1 MFTKKWV
8 LGAVVLFVSVIVIVS
23 AVRAVSPQANL
34 IKNSSLGLKDTT
46 PVIWINDRAIPR
58 GTIIGLA
65 DTFMSMGAANKED
78 AYQNALNLIV
88 QNSIFLQEATKRG
101 LIPTDSEVDGR
112 VQELLNEAKENNQ
125 QLRDMYI
132 AQASGLGITW
142 DSKEFEAYLKKQQK
156 EVLPAEKL
164 NEEISKQAKGDEQQ
178 FNEIKAQLL
187 SELILTASI
196 SLDKDALPEEAKN
209 LHAPQ
214 AAELPAVQATQLMP

>member
-1 MFTKKWV
+1 
-8 LGAVVLFVSVIVIVS
+8 
-23 AVRAVSPQANL
+23 
-34 IKNSSLGLKDTT
+34 
-46 PVIWINDRAIPR
+46 
-58 GTIIGLA
+58 
-65 DTFMSMGAANKED
+65 
-78 AYQNALNLIV
+78 
-88 QNSIFLQEATKRG
+88 
-101 LIPTDSEVDGR
+101 
-112 VQELLNEAKENNQ
+112 
-125 QLRDMYI
+125 MYI